1 MDILFFAALA
11 VFIFFKLREQF
22 GKVDEEQKRDSIRS
36 LIKEQTKT
44 TNPNPANNQ
53 QTNQPKLL
61 SVPGVGIVAVS
72 SASAPIDEKSKRI
85 LDSLSGDL
93 KADLVSTLE
102 QAKLSPSQ
110 FLEGAKS
117 AFEIIL
123 SAFSIGDLAT
133 LKPLLSEKIFL
144 QFQAAIEDRKA
155 KNHFLNTKIIAIDE
169 SKITSAKM
177 IENFTQ
183 ITIAFVSKQ
192 INYILDG
199 KNEIILGSKTEIS
212 TVNDVWTF
220 KKDCNSPNPNWLL
233 VSTS

>member
-36 LIKEQTKT
+36 FVKEQTKT
-44 TNPNPANNQ
+44 SNSNPIN
-53 QTNQPKLL
+53 NQPKLAA
-61 SVPGVGIVAVS
+61 VPGVGIVALNP
-72 SASAPIDEKSKRI
+72 APAPIDEKSKKI
-85 LDSLSGDL
+85 LDSLSADL
-93 KADLVSTLE
+93 KTNLITTLE
-102 QAKLSPSQ
+102 PNNLSPNQ

-123 SAFSIGDLAT
+123 SAFSIGDLAI

-144 QFQAAIEDRKA
+144 QFEAAITQRKA
-155 KNHFLNTKIIAIDE
+155 QNQFLNTKIIAIDE
-169 SKITSAKM
+169 AKITSAKM
-177 IENFTQ
+177 VENFAQ

-192 INYILDG
+192 INYVLDD
-199 KNEIILGSKTEIS
+199 KNEVILGSKTEIS
-212 TVNDVWTF
+212 TVNDIWTF

-233 VSTS
+233 ISTS